1 MSGNWFFQKKK
12 QFHFREYLFLLNF
25 VSCQCH
31 GNVKVEPLPP
41 PYYFNF
47 SLPFRKV
54 NAKNK
59 LSERS
64 AQENEEDGSHGSKK
78 KERVIQQFSSSKRGK
93 FQKKRKATKIR
104 GKFSSSLLDNLML
117 HLGGKKREVRNK
129 VKRGKEK
136 DSQVHFPRHHLL
148 TAQSSKREEGNQ
160 ETKRF
165 LIV

>member
-1 MSGNWFFQKKK
+1 M
-12 QFHFREYLFLLNF
+12 
-25 VSCQCH
+25 
-31 GNVKVEPLPP
+31 EPLPP
-41 PYYFNF
+41 PSYFNF

-59 LSERS
+59 LSERR

-93 FQKKRKATKIR
+93 FQKKRKTTKLR
-104 GKFSSSLLDNLML
+104 RTFSSSLLDNLLL
-117 HLGGKKREVRNK
+117 HVGEEKREVRNK

-148 TAQSSKREEGNQ
+148 IVQSSKSEEGNQ

-165 LIV
+165 LIESNED

>member
-1 MSGNWFFQKKK
+1 M
-12 QFHFREYLFLLNF
+12 
-25 VSCQCH
+25 
-31 GNVKVEPLPP
+31 EPLPP
-41 PYYFNF
+41 PSYFNF

-59 LSERS
+59 LSERR

-93 FQKKRKATKIR
+93 FQKKRKTTKLR
-104 GKFSSSLLDNLML
+104 RTFSSSLLDNLLL
-117 HLGGKKREVRNK
+117 HIGEEKREVRNK

-148 TAQSSKREEGNQ
+148 IVQSSKSEEGNQ

-165 LIV
+165 LIESTED

>member
-1 MSGNWFFQKKK
+1 M
-12 QFHFREYLFLLNF
+12 
-25 VSCQCH
+25 
-31 GNVKVEPLPP
+31 EPLPP
-41 PYYFNF
+41 PSYFNF

-59 LSERS
+59 LSERR

-93 FQKKRKATKIR
+93 FQKKRKTTKLR
-104 GKFSSSLLDNLML
+104 RTFSSSLLDNLLL
-117 HLGGKKREVRNK
+117 HVGEEKREVRNK

-148 TAQSSKREEGNQ
+148 IVQSSKSDEGNQ

-165 LIV
+165 LIESNED